1 MGALRTAWEL
11 APGGRG
17 RFLVPVTLDLQVR
30 TVIYVVGGA
39 CDATWPEVRKEIER
53 DPRGVNLG
61 DVRLD
66 ERDVC
71 HVQWM
76 GPAIE
81 VPKDRVGLAQS
92 SPVRAYG
99 ELGGVSPWPKLR

>member
-1 MGALRTAWEL
+1 MGALRDQWEA

-30 TVIYVVGGA
+30 TVVYVVGGA
-39 CDATWPEVRKEIER
+39 CDQTWPEVRRQIEN
-53 DPRGVNLG
+53 DPQSVNLG
-61 DVRLD
+61 ELRLD

-76 GPAIE
+76 GPAID
-81 VPKDRVGLAQS
+81 VPKDRVGIAQQ
-92 SPVRAYG
+92 SPVHAYAA
-99 ELGGVSPWPKLR
+99 LGGVTPWPHLR